1 MVAPSLIVLC
11 LDALEK
17 DLIGREYENFNM
29 ITNGKTDISEF
40 ELPRSVILWSS
51 FLTSRNMEIHLK
63 DMLYEFEIGSIRIR
77 IPTSI
82 GDSIEKQIWGGWSG
96 RVLGKLAPLRKYFKE
111 RIWRIRLKPRETFL
125 RYFNSYIAIDMVA
138 LSHKIRR
145 HKRERELM
153 SEYFNYN
160 VEEGIIDK
168 LRDTLYNLYYGG
180 NDKPH
185 KTQENIIKRNEI
197 EKNYK
202 KLVWDGHRENRAE
215 LFNALS
221 KDYEIILFFTPLA
234 DLIGHLNFGIEK
246 DMKKVYDEIN
256 SLVGHVVQKIKGND
270 TTIIGISD
278 HGMEQVVIKS
288 INGNLR
294 RTRYGDHSSVKQ
306 GTYFINRR
314 IEEIKDRYITIRNR
328 TQENGKP
335 MLNIYEQYE
344 IEKAL
349 RRLEDGSPTLRD
361 FYHIIKIYGSINPP
375 KLKIRRRK

>member
-11 LDALEK
+11 FDALEK
-17 DLIGREYENFNM
+17 DLIGREYVNLNM
-29 ITNGKTDISEF
+29 IMNGKTDISEF

-160 VEEGIIDK
+160 VEDGIIDK

-185 KTQENIIKRNEI
+185 MIQNSIIKRIEI

-202 KLVWDGHRENRAE
+202 RYAWDGHRENRAE
-215 LFNALS
+215 LFDAL
-221 KDYEIILFFTPLA
+221 DGNYEIILFFTPLA
-234 DLIGHLNFGIEK
+234 DLIGHLNFGYEK
-246 DMKKVYDEIN
+246 DMKEVYEELN
-256 SLVGHVVQKIKGND
+256 SLVGYVVERFKNTN

-278 HGMEQVVIKS
+278 HGMEQVVFKS
-288 INGNLR
+288 RGGNLR
-294 RTRYGDHSSVKQ
+294 RTRYGDHSYVKQ
-306 GTYFINRR
+306 GTYFINKT
-314 IEEIKDRYITIRNR
+314 IKEIKERYITIRDKV
-328 TQENGKP
+328 QENGKP
-335 MLNIYEQYE
+335 MFDIDEKHE
-344 IEKAL
+344 IEGAL
-349 RRLEDGSPTLRD
+349 RRLEDGNPTLRD
-361 FYHIIKIYGSINPP
+361 FYHIIKIYGSKYPP
-375 KLKIRRRK
+375 KSKSRMK